1 LWPAQPFVVKVSV
14 VTDVN
19 YRRLREVTAPKPGEV
34 EFDMRRSYAIAVGLA
49 LAMTPVMAP
58 LVADAGL
65 ATAVPSPFPS
75 GNGQNIQIVIQ
86 RALSQRGVPYV
97 YGGGNASG
105 PTNGVRQSGATAPG
119 TGTVPGLT
127 ATAPGTGILPGLT
140 ATAPGT
146 GTIPGTT
153 VGFDASGLIQYAFAG
168 AGIKMPRTSGQ
179 QCNVGRKVPPAQ
191 ARPGDLMCYGPGG
204 TQSVAMYLG
213 NGQMVEA
220 TEPAVTVSPARTN
233 GMTPYLTRIIDS

>member
-1 LWPAQPFVVKVSV
+1 
-14 VTDVN
+14 
-19 YRRLREVTAPKPGEV
+19 
-34 EFDMRRSYAIAVGLA
+34 
-49 LAMTPVMAP
+49 MAP

-65 ATAVPSPFPS
+65 AAAVPTPS
-75 GNGQNIQIVIQ
+75 GSGQNIQIVIQ
-86 RALSQRGVPYV
+86 RALSQRGVPFV

-105 PTNGVRQSGATAPG
+105 PTNGVRQSGTTAPG
-119 TGTVPGLT
+119 LTATAPGLT

-146 GTIPGTT
+146 GTIPGATTPGASTLPGTT
-153 VGFDASGLIQYAFAG
+153 VGFDASGLIQYAYAG

-191 ARPGDLMCYGPGG
+191 ARPGDLMCYGPRGS
-204 TQSVAMYLG
+204 QSVAMYLG
-213 NGQMVEA
+213 NGQMIEA

-233 GMTPYLTRIIDS
+233 GMTPYLTRIIES